1 MKLKGEAMKKM
12 LMMLLAGL
20 MTLAMSAPVFAAT
33 KLDLATTYS
42 GANLHAETCREFA
55 KRIKEATNGEVIIT
69 VHEGGALGMKDED
82 HFTAVADGIVPMA
95 SVLMGAAIGTSPIY
109 GLSTSPFLVKDFKE
123 AKLLNDIARP
133 YYDKE
138 ANRLNQIIL
147 YTAPWPS
154 SSIHAKR
161 PIKTYEDIKGLR
173 IRTYDKNGTDVL
185 KKAGANAVVMS
196 WGDVYPGLATG
207 TIDSVLTSSTS
218 AVAGKFWEVLSDT
231 TRVNFA
237 IPLNMININRDTF
250 NKLPKAQQEIFVKV
264 GRDMEARQWKLAAD
278 AMEDEEAILKKNGMN
293 IHPTLSDELASKL
306 KESGRYIIEAWQEK
320 AGAAGKDILDQFE
333 TKRKTL

>member
-1 MKLKGEAMKKM
+1 MLEGETMKRN

-20 MTLAMSAPVFAAT
+20 TTLVMAVPVFAAT

-55 KRIKEATNGEVIIT
+55 KRIMEATNGEVVVT

-82 HFTAVADGIVPMA
+82 HFTSVADGIVPMA
-95 SVLMGAAIGTSPIY
+95 SVLMGAAIGTSPIF

-161 PIKTYEDIKGLR
+161 PIKTYEDIKGLH

-196 WGDVYPGLATG
+196 WGDVYPALATG

-250 NKLPKAQQEIFVKV
+250 NKLTKAQQEIFLKV
-264 GRDMEARQWKLAAD
+264 GRDMEVRQWQIAAD
-278 AMEDEEAILKKNGMN
+278 AMDAEEAILKKNGMN
-293 IHPTLSDELASKL
+293 VHPTISNELASQL
-306 KESGRYIIEAWQEK
+306 KESGNYIIDGWLEK
-320 AGAAGKDILDQFE
+320 SGAAGKEILNQFE
-333 TKRKTL
+333 AKRKAL

>member
-1 MKLKGEAMKKM
+1 MLEGETMKRN

-20 MTLAMSAPVFAAT
+20 TTLVMAVPVFAAT

-55 KRIKEATNGEVIIT
+55 KRIMEATNGEVVVT

-82 HFTAVADGIVPMA
+82 HFTSVADGIVPIA
-95 SVLMGAAIGTSPIY
+95 SVLMGAAIGTSPIF

-196 WGDVYPGLATG
+196 WGDVYPALATG
-207 TIDSVLTSSTS
+207 TNDTVLTTSTT
-218 AVAGKFWEVLSDT
+218 ADAGKFWEVLSDT

-250 NKLPKAQQEIFVKV
+250 NKLTKAQQEIFLKV
-264 GRDMEARQWKLAAD
+264 GRDMEVRQWQIAAD
-278 AMEDEEAILKKNGMN
+278 AMDAEEAILKKNGMN
-293 IHPTLSDELASKL
+293 VHPTISNELASQL
-306 KESGRYIIEAWQEK
+306 KESGNYIIDGWLEK
-320 AGAAGKDILDQFE
+320 SGAAGKEILNQFE
-333 TKRKTL
+333 AKRKAL

>member
-1 MKLKGEAMKKM
+1 MKKM
-12 LMMLLAGL
+12 LLLLVSCFLLLLL
-20 MTLAMSAPVFAAT
+20 MSMPSFAA
-33 KLDLATTYS
+33 KKFDLATTYS

-55 KRIKEATNGEVIIT
+55 KRIKEATNGEVVIT
-69 VHEGGALGMKDED
+69 VHEGGALGLKDED
-82 HFTAVADGIVPMA
+82 HFTAIADGISPLA

-109 GLSTSPFLVKDFKE
+109 GLSTSPFLVKDFNE

-138 ANRLNQIIL
+138 AARLNQIIL

-196 WGDVYPGLATG
+196 WGDVYPALATG

-218 AVAGKFWEVLSDT
+218 AVAGKFWEVLTDT

-250 NKLPKAQQEIFVKV
+250 DGLSKKEQEIFLSV
-264 GRDMEARQWKLAAD
+264 GRDMEARQWKIAAEAMD
-278 AMEDEEAILKKNGMN
+278 AEEAILRENGMN
-293 IHPTLSDELASKL
+293 IHPSISEELAAKL
-306 KESGRYIIEAWQEK
+306 KESGRYIINDWLKKTGADGKAIIDEFEK
-320 AGAAGKDILDQFE
+320 Q
-333 TKRKTL
+333 RKSL